1 MRRTLGTLMLTLTLA
16 SATLAGCGSDD
27 GGVGHGEDLAGG
39 PSTESATSSG
49 SVDFTEVALV
59 AQTAAGGSVSE
70 RATVLDDAAALR
82 TFSDQFRAPGMA
94 DRLEAAVAKADVPS
108 GQTLLGAVVAIG
120 CDVPPGVTVQ
130 HADGGLAITAL
141 KVEKPRE
148 ECFAPVT
155 TVALVAV
162 DADEV

>member
-1 MRRTLGTLMLTLTLA
+1 
-16 SATLAGCGSDD
+16 
-27 GGVGHGEDLAGG
+27 
-39 PSTESATSSG
+39 
-49 SVDFTEVALV
+49 
-59 AQTAAGGSVSE
+59 
-70 RATVLDDAAALR
+70 
-82 TFSDQFRAPGMA
+82 
-94 DRLEAAVAKADVPS
+94 VPS